1 LFWSGDFVD
10 ANNSRRL
17 RQGLERALG
26 SLLELGWECIGRDIQ
41 IGPYMHRRAL
51 IRKPME
57 GGPTYEFIVTGGTL
71 IDGERK
77 NWFSKSED
85 ISLLTI
91 TQLSPTGARVIT
103 NERVTPESESSR
115 MQALIDDYISD
126 GWQEVGEPWS
136 TDRTLVRPIVNQGND
151 NGGDMIPDQSRGQD
165 QDPLMVLER
174 LAKLKDTGAIS
185 EDEYEQKK
193 TELLSRL

>member
-1 LFWSGDFVD
+1 
-10 ANNSRRL
+10 
-17 RQGLERALG
+17 
-26 SLLELGWECIGRDIQ
+26 
-41 IGPYMHRRAL
+41 M
-51 IRKPME
+51 
-57 GGPTYEFIVTGGTL
+57 
-71 IDGERK
+71 
-77 NWFSKSED
+77 
-85 ISLLTI
+85 
-91 TQLSPTGARVIT
+91 IT